1 MSTDFQMVRTV
12 RRGFAARL
20 PSELISLVLE
30 FANFENAGRKRAWFA
45 EFGRFAHLVCE
56 VWHAITAADYC
67 CREGWHTIRT
77 TSKIM
82 KAGQTMLVGRN
93 EAINLQMIIRARASR
108 PDIDFKYEDSYLSCL
123 QPIRISVGGRYIEIP
138 PWAASFDEILDRQEY
153 ETERG
158 MVWKPC
164 PRKLPIKQM
173 KRAPFRLKRSIHP

>member
-1 MSTDFQMVRTV
+1 MTSDLVLTRIV
-12 RRGFAARL
+12 RRGFAPRL
-20 PSELISLVLE
+20 PSALISLVLE

-56 VWHAITAADYC
+56 VWHVITAADYC

-82 KAGQTMLVGRN
+82 KAGNDASEGNKAFNIQML
-93 EAINLQMIIRARASR
+93 IKARTSR

-173 KRAPFRLKRSIHP
+173 KRAPFRLKWSIHP

>member
-1 MSTDFQMVRTV
+1 
-12 RRGFAARL
+12 
-20 PSELISLVLE
+20 
-30 FANFENAGRKRAWFA
+30 
-45 EFGRFAHLVCE
+45 
-56 VWHAITAADYC
+56 
-67 CREGWHTIRT
+67 
-77 TSKIM
+77 M

-138 PWAASFDEILDRQEY
+138 SWAALFDEILDKQEY

-158 MVWKPC
+158 MEWEPC

-173 KRAPFRLKRSIHP
+173 KRLVD